1 MSRKSLESQNSSNY
15 FSSLKNALLALKK
28 AYRKSTRNKL
38 EADLQ
43 KAGTKEAASLCR
55 VVLFLHNQMKEKANK
70 KEMKKFSKRKSG
82 STWLEITFCCCGL
95 LHHKSSLFS
104 WSLELF
110 KFYVSKQTNDGEEN
124 TNIASCEKSINCKTK
139 CRKSINY

>member
-82 STWLEITFCCCGL
+82 ST
-95 LHHKSSLFS
+95 
-104 WSLELF
+104 
-110 KFYVSKQTNDGEEN
+110 
-124 TNIASCEKSINCKTK
+124 
-139 CRKSINY
+139 